1 MSTTA
6 VLAEIWHGVTRRY
19 AIASSYA
26 VLIATAAMM
35 FTTSANAQTTFVT
48 PFPSDN
54 TYKVHVFGDA
64 IGPGLFEGLRKGL
77 RLEPDIRVENHS
89 VGNSRLARTRPID
102 WVARMKKKVSD
113 APFDIAVLAFGI
125 SDRVTIR
132 VEGRRYGVGTL
143 QWNSAYGARV
153 AALIRAAK
161 SKGAAVYWLG
171 LPVMRRNNARRN
183 AETVNAIAR
192 ERVYR
197 LGGKFVDTWDG
208 FTDAEGNYS
217 PYGPDLTGRVRLL
230 RSKDGAFF
238 TTRGYRKLGHYVERL
253 IRRDVALARS
263 ERDVPLAGDDTE
275 QAQVRRLAGT
285 AASRVGQR
293 EARRSHQNPTRN
305 SAPTARAIAAAGD
318 HKAQHATVRVQVPA
332 GRATGSRKTVQ
343 LRILRPALPAVVVG
357 HIRRRS
363 KSAAAGQ
370 QGRSLIGFSKDGA
383 SYINSIASGPTAT
396 GNALDARA
404 SVTQS
409 PYYKALIKGE
419 TLAPKAGRVDDF
431 AWPPQKRAPLP
442 IRTNNRGS

>member
-1 MSTTA
+1 MLLVA
-6 VLAEIWHGVTRRY
+6 A
-19 AIASSYA
+19 
-26 VLIATAAMM
+26 ATALSTPA
-35 FTTSANAQTTFVT
+35 AAQTTFVT

-64 IGPGLFEGLRKGL
+64 LGPGLFEGLRKGL

-89 VGNSRLARTRPID
+89 VGNSRLSRTRPLD
-102 WVARMKKKVSD
+102 WVAHMEKKVRD

-132 VEGRRYGVGTL
+132 VDGRRYGVGTP
-143 QWNSAYGARV
+143 QWNAAYGARV
-153 AALIRAAK
+153 SALIRAAK
-161 SKGAAVYWLG
+161 AKGNAVYWLG
-171 LPVMRRNNARRN
+171 LPVMRRNNARSD

-230 RSKDGAFF
+230 RTKDGTFF

-253 IRRDVALARS
+253 IRRDVALARA

-275 QAQVRRLAGT
+275 QAQVRRLARA
-285 AASRVGQR
+285 AASRGAQR
-293 EARRSHQNPTRN
+293 EARRSRQNPTTN
-305 SAPTARAIAAAGD
+305 VAPTARAIAAAGD

-332 GRATGSRKTVQ
+332 NRTSGARKTVQ
-343 LRILRPALPAVVVG
+343 LRIIRPALPAVVVG

-363 KSAAAGQ
+363 KSAAAGR

-383 SYINSIASGPTAT
+383 SYINSIASGPSAS
-396 GNALDARA
+396 GNTLDARV

-419 TLAPKAGRVDDF
+419 ALAPKAGRTDDF

-442 IRTNNRGS
+442 IRANNRGS